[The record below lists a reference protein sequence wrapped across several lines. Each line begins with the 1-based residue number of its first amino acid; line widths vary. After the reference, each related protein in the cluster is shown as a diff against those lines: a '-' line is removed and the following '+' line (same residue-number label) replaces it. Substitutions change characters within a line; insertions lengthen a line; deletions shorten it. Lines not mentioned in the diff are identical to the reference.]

1 MAHEAAPLR
10 VLIAER
16 ERLVR
21 AGFRALLER
30 HADIRVV
37 GEAGSG
43 DEAVVE
49 ARRLQ
54 PDAVLMV
61 GGIDAT
67 RQIVV
72 DGGRT
77 GVLML
82 LTDAGDERVFAALRA
97 GARGLL
103 LEDAD
108 ADALVNAVRL
118 VARGET
124 VLAPA
129 LASRVVDDFLARPE
143 RLHSTPRQLEELTAR
158 EREVVALVACGLSNE
173 EIAERLVV
181 ARATAKTHV
190 SRALCKLHARDRA
203 QLVVLAYECGLVR
216 PGTRRVTALP
226 PVATTRRSLHSVA
239 A

>member
-30 HADIRVV
+30 HADIGVV
-37 GEAGSG
+37 GEAGTS
-43 DEAVVE
+43 DEAVAE

-54 PDAVLMV
+54 PDVVLMV

-67 RQIVV
+67 RQIVA

-82 LTDAGDERVFAALRA
+82 LTDAGDEWVFAALRA

-143 RLHSTPRQLEELTAR
+143 RLHSTPLQLEELTAR

-226 PVATTRRSLHSVA
+226 PIATTRRSLHSVA